1 MPSRKTVF
9 VTSGRVFD
17 VVLDLR
23 KASTAFGTWKA
34 FELCPGMALEVP
46 TGCAHGFQALEDSSM
61 VYLCDEVYNP
71 DSDGGVHYQSAGIPW
86 PAPVTHV
93 VARDD
98 LLPALADFE
107 SPF

>member
-1 MPSRKTVF
+1 MSGTVRGLHVQGPMMPSRKTVF

-23 KASTAFGTWKA
+23 KTSTAFGTWKA

-61 VYLCDEVYNP
+61 VYLCTRSTTRILTEE
-71 DSDGGVHYQSAGIPW
+71 STIS
-86 PAPVTHV
+86 
-93 VARDD
+93 
-98 LLPALADFE
+98 LPGFPGRLR
-107 SPF
+107 